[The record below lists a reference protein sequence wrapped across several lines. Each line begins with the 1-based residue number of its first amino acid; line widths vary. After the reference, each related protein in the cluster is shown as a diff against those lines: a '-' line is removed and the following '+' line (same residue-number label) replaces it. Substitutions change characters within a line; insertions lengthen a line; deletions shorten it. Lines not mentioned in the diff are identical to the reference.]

1 MLAGGAAG
9 IHITPVPWK
18 MMDDIAIWTQNW
30 PWVPVPE
37 RGRFNHDRSVC
48 SLCPGGCGI
57 EVRKVDDRA
66 VKIEGREDFPVN
78 NGGICPLGAGG
89 LQLLYDETI
98 RFTSPMKR
106 VGPRGEGLFL
116 PVSWS
121 EAVETLADRIKTLRK
136 ENRPEALAAVDGSR
150 PGTASEGLVKR
161 LLEAVG
167 SPNCYS
173 MPSIQNTYRTANLL
187 MQGNAG
193 PMAYDIENA
202 DFVLSFGCALIE
214 GWGAPGRVMGAW
226 GRWREDSKAKAPRI
240 VQVESRASN
249 TASKSDAWIAARP
262 GTEAALALGMAHV
275 IISEDLADKSF
286 LSVYT
291 HGYEDWID
299 EEERPRKGFKTMVL
313 EAYSPAKV
321 AGITGVTADKIKA
334 LAREFGKAESP
345 LALYGKGKG
354 NLNGS
359 LLECMAV
366 QALNALKGS
375 INRPGGA
382 IVQQGLPVTPWPDV
396 ETDPVAG
403 QGLQRG
409 RLGTAGDSRLPFAE
423 SSVEDMIAAVLEH
436 GGASPVD
443 TLLVFAANPV
453 FTLPDGGA
461 FRKALTRI
469 PFIVSFSP
477 YRDETAAMADLILPD
492 HTALE
497 KREEI
502 AWPTGLQYPF
512 LGLSKPVVRPVYDT
526 RHLGDTVIAVARK
539 VGGPVAGAFPWKGF
553 EDALKARLKGLADA
567 RGLTSWD
574 GSEPVWKTF
583 AKGRPVSPD
592 YDSFEDLWKKL
603 DSGGFWYEPTH
614 DFNDRSTRFDTPSG
628 KFEFACGRLEQA
640 VREAA
645 RGGDA
650 KTFLHRI
657 GIEARGDEAFMP
669 HYEQS
674 LSADPEADSLVLVPY
689 EIFNHSTDWLPN
701 PPFLTK
707 TLFDTQLRKDESFAE
722 VNPETAARHHL
733 KEGDRILLRSSAGE
747 VKARVHLF
755 EGAMPGHVY
764 LPLGFG
770 HTAYGVYQKDKG
782 VNAAKLVAGKR
793 DPLSGRTVWWTT
805 SVRVK
810 KT

>member
-1 MLAGGAAG
+1 MLAGGVAG
-9 IHITPVPWK
+9 IHITPLPWK

-57 EVRKVDDRA
+57 EVRKVDNRA
-66 VKIEGREDFPVN
+66 VKIEGRADFPVN

-98 RFTSPMKR
+98 RFPSPMKR
-106 VGPRGEGLFL
+106 VGPRGEGRFL

-150 PGTASEGLVKR
+150 PGTASEALVKR
-161 LLEAVG
+161 LLQAVG

-173 MPSIQNTYRTANLL
+173 MSSIQNTYRTANLL
-187 MQGNAG
+187 MQGNPG

-202 DFVLSFGCALIE
+202 DFILSFGCALIE
-214 GWGAPGRVMGAW
+214 GWGAPGRVIGAW
-226 GRWREDSKAKAPRI
+226 GRWREDSKAKGPKV
-240 VQVESRASN
+240 VQVESRSSN

-275 IISEDLADKSF
+275 IISDNLVDDYF
-286 LSVYT
+286 LSNYA

-299 EEERPRKGFKTMVL
+299 EEERPRKGFKSMVL
-313 EAYSPAKV
+313 EGYSPDKV
-321 AGITGVTADKIKA
+321 AGITGVAAERITA
-334 LAREFGKAESP
+334 LAREFGKARAP

-366 QALNALKGS
+366 QGLNALKGG
-375 INRPGGA
+375 INKPGGV
-382 IVQQGLPVTPWPDV
+382 IVQQGLPVASWPEV
-396 ETDPVAG
+396 ETDAVAR
-403 QGLQRG
+403 QGLYRG
-409 RLGTAGDSRLPFAE
+409 RLGTAGESRLSFAE
-423 SSVEDMIAAVLEH
+423 PSIEDMVEAVVGH
-436 GGASPVD
+436 GGGSPVD
-443 TLLVFAANPV
+443 TLLVFGANPV

-461 FRKALTRI
+461 FRRALSRI

-502 AWPTGLQYPF
+502 VWPTGLQYPF
-512 LGLSKPVVRPVYDT
+512 LGLTKAVVRPVYDT
-526 RHLGDTVIAVARK
+526 RHMGDTVIAVAKK
-539 VGGPVAGAFPWKGF
+539 VGAPIAQAFPWKGF
-553 EDALKARLKGLADA
+553 EDALKERLKGLAEA
-567 RGLTSWD
+567 GGLTSWD
-574 GSEPVWKTF
+574 GSTPVWETF
-583 AKGRPVSPD
+583 ARGRSVSPD
-592 YDSFEDLWKKL
+592 YKSFDDLWKKL
-603 DSGGFWYEPTH
+603 DSGGFWYRPTH
-614 DFNDRSTRFDTPSG
+614 DFQDWSACFKTPSG
-628 KFEFACGRLEQA
+628 KFEFASGRLEQA
-640 VREAA
+640 VKEAA
-645 RGGDA
+645 RGGDT
-650 KTFLHRI
+650 KTVLRRI
-657 GIEARGDEAFMP
+657 GVEAGGDDAYMP
-669 HYEQS
+669 HYEPAV
-674 LSADPEADSLVLVPY
+674 SADPSGDALVLVPY
-689 EIFNHSTDWLPN
+689 ELFNHSTDWLPN
-701 PPFLTK
+701 PPFLIK
-707 TLFDTQLRKDESFAE
+707 TLFDNQLRKDESFAE

-733 KEGDRILLRSSAGE
+733 KEGDRILVQSDAGE
-747 VKARVHLF
+747 ARVRVHLF
-755 EGAMPGHVY
+755 EGAMPGHLY

-782 VNAAKLVAGKR
+782 INAAKLVAGRR
-793 DPLSGRTVWWTT
+793 DPVTGATVWWAT

>member
-9 IHITPVPWK
+9 IHITPLPWK

-57 EVRKVDDRA
+57 DVRKVDDRA

-116 PVSWS
+116 PISWS
-121 EAVETLADRIKTLRK
+121 EAVETLAGRIRTLR
-136 ENRPEALAAVDGSR
+136 EQDRPGALAAVDGSR
-150 PGTASEGLVKR
+150 PDSASEALVKR

-173 MPSIQNTYRTANLL
+173 MPSIQRTYQSANLL

-214 GWGAPGRVMGAW
+214 GWGAPGRVLEAW
-226 GRWREDSKAKAPRI
+226 GRWREESKDKAPKV

-262 GTEAALALGMAHV
+262 GTESALALGLAHV
-275 IISEDLADKSF
+275 MISENLVDDAF
-286 LSVYT
+286 LSNYT
-291 HGYEDWID
+291 HGYEDWVD
-299 EEERPRKGFKTMVL
+299 RENRQRKGFKTMVL
-313 EAYSPAKV
+313 ENYSPAKV
-321 AGITGVTADKIKA
+321 AGITGVKA
-334 LAREFGKAESP
+334 EMIIGLAGEFGKSRSP

-366 QALNALKGS
+366 QCLNALKGN
-375 INRPGGA
+375 INKPGGV
-382 IVQQGLPVTPWPDV
+382 IVQQGLPVAPWPDV
-396 ETDPVAG
+396 DKDWVAG
-403 QGLQRG
+403 QGLRRG
-409 RLGTAGDSRLPFAE
+409 RLGQTEEPGLPFVEPSIE
-423 SSVEDMIAAVLEH
+423 SMVESVLKSS
-436 GGASPVD
+436 GGSPVD

-461 FRKALTRI
+461 FRNALTRI

-477 YRDETAAMADLILPD
+477 FRDETAAMADLILPD

-497 KREEI
+497 KREDI
-502 AWPTGLQYPF
+502 VWPTGLQYPF

-526 RHLGDTVIAVARK
+526 RHIGDTLISVAKK
-539 VGGPVAGAFPWKGF
+539 VGGPVAEAFPWRRF
-553 EDALKARLKGLADA
+553 EDALKSRLEGLAEA

-574 GSEPVWKTF
+574 VSTPVWKTF
-583 AKGRPVSPD
+583 AEEGAVSPD
-592 YDSFEDLWKKL
+592 YKSFDDMWKKMG
-603 DSGGFWYEPTH
+603 SHGFWYMPTH
-614 DFNDRSTRFDTPSG
+614 DFKNWSQCFKTSSG
-628 KFEFACGRLEQA
+628 KFEFAFDRLERF

-645 RGGDA
+645 RGGDPSEIL
-650 KTFLHRI
+650 KMV
-657 GIEARGDEAFMP
+657 GIEAEGDEAYMP
-669 HYEQS
+669 HYEQA
-674 LSADPEADSLVLVPY
+674 LSADSEGDGLVLVPY

-707 TLFDTQLRKDESFAE
+707 TIFDTQLRKDESFAE
-722 VNPETAARHHL
+722 LNPETAAKHRL
-733 KEGDRILLRSSAGE
+733 KEGDRILIQSDAGE
-747 VKARVHLF
+747 VKVRVHIF
-755 EGAMPGHVY
+755 EGAMPGHIY

-770 HTAYGVYQKDKG
+770 HTAYGVYQKNKG
-782 VNAAKLVAGKR
+782 VNAAKLVAGKK
-793 DPLSGRTVWWTT
+793 DPLTGRTVWWATG
-805 SVRVK
+805 VRVK